1 MRFVRIVTGWRFVVA
16 LTDDVYYCAVVD
28 AAVVDEIETKDDHPH
43 HDPVADYPQAMR
55 VAREG
60 IAVLHYLHVEIE
72 IPCCLFLE
80 FTSARLIRNRIS
92 APPSL
97 SRDESA
103 DIALLYCLLLAV
115 FRFCVLRVD
124 QSHVDIVHWIG
135 R

>member
-60 IAVLHYLHVEIE
+60 IAVLHYHHLHVEIE

-80 FTSARLIRNRIS
+80 FTSARLIRNQIS
-92 APPSL
+92 APPTLYREMKARILPCFIAFCLPS
-97 SRDESA
+97 SA
-103 DIALLYCLLLAV
+103 SVC
-115 FRFCVLRVD
+115 
-124 QSHVDIVHWIG
+124 
-135 R
+135 